1 MILALDVPRAIV
13 TPPLRQWHHH
23 DLFGGRGIH
32 PPDEL
37 LDMDLAVSIG
47 VDRPKEMQDGV
58 ITQPPRKGWV
68 RANRMVWNQGRVSGS
83 GSGSKPWVHLS
94 GVTRPLR
101 IALVNSCKETPPSL
115 FLYR

>member
-1 MILALDVPRAIV
+1 MSLSEPLCHVPVESKGLVILALDVPRAIV

-47 VDRPKEMQDGV
+47 VDRPEEMQDGV
-58 ITQPPRKGWV
+58 VTQPPRKG
-68 RANRMVWNQGRVSGS
+68 
-83 GSGSKPWVHLS
+83 
-94 GVTRPLR
+94 
-101 IALVNSCKETPPSL
+101 
-115 FLYR
+115 